1 MAWRSSGATLAE
13 LVDNLVG
20 HGMIPNERVKQA
32 FLAVDRAHYAPRRP
46 YQDAP
51 QSIGHGVTISAPH
64 MHAMAV
70 KHLGAYVLGGDA
82 RGQGKRVLDVGSGSG
97 YLTHILAELAGEDGA
112 VVGVEHI
119 PALCEQAKQNMGKSG
134 EGRHLLATGRV
145 KFVVGDG
152 RLGVPPSSGG
162 PQESE
167 DPAGGT
173 FDAIHVGASA
183 ATLPPALVAQLRAPG
198 RMFIPIDDE
207 GDTEGNQSVWTIDK
221 AADGT
226 VTKTRLFGVRYVPL
240 TDAPR

>member
-13 LVDNLVG
+13 LVDNLAG

-32 FLAVDRAHYAPRRP
+32 FLRVDRAHYSPRKP

-70 KHLGAYVLGGDA
+70 KYLGEYVLGGDA
-82 RGQGKRVLDVGSGSG
+82 KGQGKRILDIGSGSG

-119 PALCEQAKQNMGKSG
+119 PALCEQARQNMGKSE
-134 EGRHLLATGRV
+134 EGRRLLETGRV
-145 KFVVGDG
+145 KFIVGDG
-152 RLGVPPSSGG
+152 RLGAPSSG
-162 PQESE
+162 ESAG
-167 DPAGGT
+167 PAGGT

-183 ATLPPALVAQLRAPG
+183 ATLPQALVDQLRSPG
-198 RMFIPIDDE
+198 RMFIPVNDE

-221 AADGT
+221 ADDGT

>member
-13 LVDNLVG
+13 LVDNLAG

-32 FLAVDRAHYAPRRP
+32 FLAVDRAHYAPRQP

-70 KHLGAYVLGGDA
+70 KHLGDFVLGGDEPGNE
-82 RGQGKRVLDVGSGSG
+82 RRILDVGSGSG
-97 YLTHILAELAGEDGA
+97 YLTHILAELAGENGT

-119 PALCEQAKQNMGKSG
+119 PALCEQAKQNMGKS
-134 EGRHLLATGRV
+134 ERGRHLLETKRV
-145 KFVVGDG
+145 TFVVGDG
-152 RLGVPPSSGG
+152 RLGAPFSG
-162 PQESE
+162 
-167 DPAGGT
+167 DTAAPAGGS

-183 ATLPPALVAQLRAPG
+183 ATLPQALVDQLRAPG
-198 RMFIPIDDE
+198 RMFIPINDE
-207 GDTEGNQSVWTIDK
+207 GDPDGNQSVWTIDK
-221 AADGT
+221 ATDGR
-226 VTKTRLFGVRYVPL
+226 VTKMRLFGVRYVPL